1 MKHCKTWSQLLLLA
15 PFYATLIGCT
25 TLYTR
30 GPSAIVE
37 SPQIPATGSGKTEF
51 FIRSEPYQ
59 YFRIAD
65 DASARP
71 LKTQM
76 IPDLLASGDLTA
88 GLNFSHHSRWQ
99 FGLATAPAGFFG
111 YPLLSSLAARAM
123 AKYQI
128 LGDNYLDSKSPGSVA
143 SIYSHLIWGQSR
155 VSGDQKGFL
164 GNGGYPWSASAQFT
178 GANVGASYGYRWSD
192 KVLGYL
198 GLAHEE
204 YQTSAEIHQK
214 ESATKDFP
222 DADYTFSPERGHS
235 STVALGVI
243 LGVKNPIS
251 FVYSFSQN
259 QWAGFT
265 VQQYFLSVGL
275 SFLSF
280 EKPAP
285 PILAFKSETASP
297 PPADKK

>member
-1 MKHCKTWSQLLLLA
+1 MKYRKAWSQLFLFA
-15 PFYATLIGCT
+15 SFYTALTGCT
-25 TLYTR
+25 TLYTK

-37 SPQIPATGSGKTEF
+37 SPQIPATGSGQTEF
-51 FIRSEPYQ
+51 FIRSEPSQ

-65 DASARP
+65 DVSSRP
-71 LKTQM
+71 LKAKMT
-76 IPDLLASGDLTA
+76 PDLLASGDLTA
-88 GLNFSHHSRWQ
+88 GLNFSNHSRWQ
-99 FGLATAPAGFFG
+99 FGLSTAPAGFFG
-111 YPLLSSLAARAM
+111 YPLLSSVSARAL
-123 AKYQI
+123 AKYQF
-128 LGDNYLDSKSPGSVA
+128 LGDNYLDSKKPESVA

-155 VSGDQKGFL
+155 VSGDQNGFL

-178 GANVGASYGYRWSD
+178 GVNLGASYGYRWSD
-192 KVLGYL
+192 KILGYL

-204 YQTSAEIHQK
+204 YQTSGEIHQK
-214 ESATKDFP
+214 ESVTKDYP
-222 DADYTFSPERGHS
+222 AADYVFSPERGQS

-280 EKPAP
+280 EKPSP
-285 PILAFKSETASP
+285 PIQPFKSETASP
-297 PPADKK
+297 PPPQIK